1 MGTDRNLRRLSQAAR
16 RAERRERV
24 SSSLATA
31 ARYLPF
37 ALLATAA
44 LLGYAKLSPPDGSK
58 ARLLVSVAVVAF
70 AAVFALVAR
79 EAFRRRPRLEGAM
92 ALDRH
97 HDLRGRVANALAFSG
112 IPASE
117 RTPFMELA
125 IADALEHTPKLEPA
139 RAVPLRAPRETGLV
153 VLLVAGIALLAS
165 FEVKRLR
172 YVPPPQAKAPMLMTT
187 DDLELF
193 KSVAEELAQA
203 KGDEAHKAA
212 VASYNRLIE
221 DIANRRID
229 RHEVFRRLSGIE
241 AELGRDL
248 EANREALNEGLE
260 GLARELNKSEL
271 TRKAAQALED
281 KKLPDAEAALR
292 ELAEKLQKKQLT
304 PSKAEL
310 DRLRQA
316 LEKASAQSKD
326 RLSAI
331 ESRRRELNQE
341 RESLLKKKRESP
353 DAAAGVDRKLEENQR
368 KLERLE
374 RESQK
379 AQRSAGQLSEL
390 DKELAKAAEALRKE
404 MGEGAKGIERSA
416 EQMNRMA
423 QKQLSD
429 QEKRELIRRMEEL
442 RQVLRQ
448 QNQGGENRKKQ
459 LERFSQ
465 RARGGKQ
472 GKGGEGEGQQGKGSG
487 KPGEIRLSSGGQ
499 RVEIPGTG
507 QGKSGSEGSP
517 SESPGGGEPGRGYG
531 KGHDPNVAGEEATS
545 FEGKTH
551 DVTAAGIDSGE
562 GTASAEVIYGAAERG
577 FTSKGYKDIFV
588 EYETV
593 AEQVIE
599 KDDIPPGYRFYVRRY
614 FQLIR
619 PRD

>member
-1 MGTDRNLRRLSQAAR
+1 MGTDRNIQRLSEAAR
-16 RAERRERV
+16 RAERRERFT
-24 SSSLATA
+24 SSLATA

-37 ALLATAA
+37 ALLFAA
-44 LLGYAKLSPPDGSK
+44 ILLGYAKLWPPDASK
-58 ARLLVSVAVVAF
+58 ARLLVAG
-70 AAVFALVAR
+70 AVFAFAVVGALVMR
-79 EAFRRRPRLEGAM
+79 EAFRRRPRLQGAM

-112 IPASE
+112 VPAAE
-117 RTPFMELA
+117 RSPFMELA
-125 IADALEHTPKLEPA
+125 IEDAAAHVTKLEPS
-139 RAVPLRAPRETGLV
+139 RAVPLRLPRETP
-153 VLLVAGIALLAS
+153 LVALLIAGVALLAS
-165 FEVKRLR
+165 FEVRITRVIPAPKT
-172 YVPPPQAKAPMLMTT
+172 KAPLLMTT

-248 EANREALNEGLE
+248 EENREALSEGLE

-271 TRKAAQALED
+271 SRKAAQALEE
-281 KKLPDAEAALR
+281 KKLADAEAALR
-292 ELAEKLQKKQLT
+292 ELAEKLKTKKLT
-304 PSKAEL
+304 PTKAEL

-316 LEKASAQSKD
+316 LAKASAQSKE
-326 RLSAI
+326 RLSSI
-331 ESRRRELNQE
+331 EKRRRELNEE

-353 DAAAGVDRKLEENQR
+353 DAAADVDRKLEENQR

-374 RESQK
+374 RQSQK
-379 AQRSAGQLSEL
+379 AQRSSAQMSEL
-390 DKELAKAAEALRKE
+390 DKELAKAAEALQKE
-404 MGEGAKGIERSA
+404 MGEGAKGLEKAA
-416 EQMNRMA
+416 EQMNRVA

-442 RQVLRQ
+442 RQVMRQ

-465 RARGGKQ
+465 RARGGKP
-472 GKGGEGEGQQGKGSG
+472 GKDGGEGQQGKGSG
-487 KPGEIRLSSGGQ
+487 KPGEIRLSAGGQ
-499 RVEIPGTG
+499 RVEIPGMG
-507 QGKSGSEGSP
+507 QGKSGGEGSP
-517 SESPGGGEPGRGYG
+517 TEGPGGGEPGRGYG
-531 KGHDPNVAGEEATS
+531 KGHDPNVSGDPTALA
-545 FEGKTH
+545 GKTH

-562 GTASAEVIYGAAERG
+562 GTASGEVIYGAAERG

-619 PRD
+619 PRE

>member
-1 MGTDRNLRRLSQAAR
+1 MGTDRTIRRLSQAAR
-16 RAERRERV
+16 RAERRERL

-37 ALLATAA
+37 ALLLAAA
-44 LLGYAKLSPPDGSK
+44 LLGYAKLSPDPSK
-58 ARLLVSVAVVAF
+58 VRLLVTLAGLGFGVVI
-70 AAVFALVAR
+70 ALVAR
-79 EAFRRRPRLEGAM
+79 EVFRRRPRLWGAM

-97 HDLRGRVANALAFSG
+97 HDLRGRVANALAFSN

-117 RTPFMELA
+117 RSPFMELA
-125 IADALEHTPKLEPA
+125 IDDAIEHAPKLEPA
-139 RAVPLRAPRETGLV
+139 RAVPLALPRETGLLL
-153 VLLVAGIALLAS
+153 LLVAGIALLAS
-165 FEVKRLR
+165 FEVKTLR
-172 YVPPPQAKAPMLMTT
+172 YIPPPQAKAPMLMTT

-203 KGDEAHKAA
+203 KGDDAHKAA

-248 EANREALNEGLE
+248 EANREALDEGLE

-271 TRKAAQALED
+271 TRKAAQALEE
-281 KKLPDAEAALR
+281 KRLADAEAALR
-292 ELAEKLQKKQLT
+292 ELAEKLQKKKLT

-316 LEKASAQSKD
+316 LEKAGAQSQQ

-331 ESRRRELNQE
+331 ENRRRELNQE
-341 RESLLKKKRESP
+341 RESLLKKKKESP
-353 DAAAGVDRKLEENQR
+353 DAAADVDRKLEENQR

-374 RESQK
+374 RQSQK
-379 AQRSAGQLSEL
+379 AQRSAQQLSEL
-390 DKELAKAAEALRKE
+390 DKELAKAAEALKKE
-404 MGEGAKGIERSA
+404 MGEGAKGIEQTA
-416 EQMNRMA
+416 EQMNRVA

-465 RARGGKQ
+465 RARGGKPGQ
-472 GKGGEGEGQQGKGSG
+472 GGEGEGKQGKGSG

-499 RVEIPGTG
+499 RVEIPGMG
-507 QGKSGSEGSP
+507 QGKSGGEGSP

-531 KGHDPNVAGEEATS
+531 KGHDPNVSGDPTAL
-545 FEGKTH
+545 EGKTH

-619 PRD
+619 PRE